1 MQVLRTDAIYTFV
14 VDRRCQM
21 PYIVGGI
28 FGVPIQLVARAAGP
42 HVFEVGDKAGYIEHA
57 AGEWYEYHYGG
68 GGGRGG
74 PPARPPPKV
83 PEGVLDAD
91 VSGGGAR
98 RGYGGVLTRPRQGPA
113 LAGGPAA
120 AERPRGAQ

>member
-42 HVFEVGDKAGYIEHA
+42 HVFQVGDKAGYIEHA

-68 GGGRGG
+68 GGGWGD
-74 PPARPPPKV
+74 PPVRSPQKGL
-83 PEGVLDAD
+83 EDGLDEN
-91 VSGGGAR
+91 VSGEGAR
-98 RGYGGVLTRPRQGPA
+98 RGYGGGVTGSL
-113 LAGGPAA
+113 
-120 AERPRGAQ
+120 